1 MKKKYQVFLSST
13 YTDLMEARSAIMQAL
28 LELDCI
34 PAGMELFPAASE
46 SQWKLIQ
53 KVIESS
59 DYYIVIVGGRY
70 GSLHKSGLS
79 YTHMEYRYAKRNK
92 IPSIAFLHDDPNQ
105 LPLKNCEKDPIIIN
119 KFDDFLKELKNDH
132 CKFWGEINQLDGL
145 VSRSLYH
152 LIHNNERPG
161 WIRPS
166 DLVTPNDAGY
176 VTLIESIEKNLD
188 ALIYSLNIT
197 RPNIYYRALISLADF
212 DKNIRR
218 TLCGINIRNDPEA
231 HVGVPLD
238 YGVSGRAFTSGYI
251 AYDNVN
257 DNDNKNEAP
266 VWSEV
271 RSIAAVPLRDF
282 KKTVIATLNID
293 STSLLCDSGLS
304 NRTIQDLIGKI
315 SLIIEPLVSQI
326 VGAKQWT

>member
-13 YTDLMEARSAIMQAL
+13 YIDLIEARSSIMQAL

-92 IPSIAFLHDDPNQ
+92 IPSIAFIHEDTSQ
-105 LPLKNCEKDPIIIN
+105 LPSKDCDKDPLIVS
-119 KFDDFLKELKNDH
+119 KLVDFIKELKNDH
-132 CKFWGEINQLDGL
+132 CKFWKEVNQLDGL

-161 WIRPS
+161 WIRPNEFIT
-166 DLVTPNDAGY
+166 LNAEGY
-176 VTLIESIEKNLD
+176 ETLIESIERILD
-188 ALIYSLNIT
+188 ALVYSIEIM

-212 DKNIRR
+212 DKNTRR

-231 HVGVPLD
+231 HVGVPIS
-238 YGVSGRAFTSGYI
+238 YGVSGKAFTSGYF
-251 AYDNVN
+251 ACDNIT
-257 DNDNKNEAP
+257 DNDCGAP

-271 RSIAAVPLRDF
+271 KSVCAVPLRDYN
-282 KKTVIATLNID
+282 KTVVATLNID
-293 STSLLCDSGLS
+293 STSLLCESGLS
-304 NRTIQDLIGKI
+304 NRSTQDLIGKI
-315 SLIIEPLVSQI
+315 SLIIEPLMPS
-326 VGAKQWT
+326 